1 MVELTYT
8 SVLGADVARIEGL
21 NPSYGTNLVWVG
33 SLAVRSGRACARY
46 HPLCGDV
53 KSIMYVIL
61 GSLERVQRAFVSRV
75 HVTVAQMVEQQ
86 ANCAPLV
93 QVQPVIPMPAYR
105 VSFLLFGLYLFS
117 SLLFPAPWC
126 MLWQ

>member
-8 SVLGADVARIEGL
+8 SVLGADAARIEGL

-46 HPLCGDV
+46 HPLEGVHDT
-53 KSIMYVIL
+53 SMPAIL

-75 HVTVAQMVEQQ
+75 SYAAVVLVVSTPASQ
-86 ANCAPLV
+86 AERASSNLV
-93 QVQPVIPMPAYR
+93 GCSRVPVFALP
-105 VSFLLFGLYLFS
+105 S
-117 SLLFPAPWC
+117 C
-126 MLWQ
+126 

>member
-1 MVELTYT
+1 M
-8 SVLGADVARIEGL
+8 GRIFSGQIRPRLCEIPPPLWGML
-21 NPSYGTNLVWVG
+21 NF
-33 SLAVRSGRACARY
+33 A
-46 HPLCGDV
+46 
-53 KSIMYVIL
+53 MYVIL

-75 HVTVAQMVEQQ
+75 FYVTVAQMVEQQ

-93 QVQPVIPMPAYR
+93 QVQSVTPMPAYR

-117 SLLFPAPWC
+117 SLLFPAPWR